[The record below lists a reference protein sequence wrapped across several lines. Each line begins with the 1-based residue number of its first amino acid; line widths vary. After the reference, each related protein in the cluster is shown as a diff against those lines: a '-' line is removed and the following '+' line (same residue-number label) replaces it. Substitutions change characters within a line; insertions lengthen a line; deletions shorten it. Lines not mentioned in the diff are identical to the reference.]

1 MHAYPLRL
9 NRSYWKIPL
18 YCYHECDDSCIYN
31 LQLTIDEE
39 SGEFNLSTFQNP
51 HYVDGKCNLWRS
63 AIPTRINISS
73 FDMTYPTGHMGELYK
88 PEMVVIPDNEFSM
101 NITFPLESGIDIT
114 VKAAKSTTLRELLW
128 MIKNI
133 YTFVYT
139 RELDTS
145 TPTDISIERECRC
158 RTDGISLRYKPLG
171 FVPEESCSVCYNE
184 ITEDEYVPDLDCNH
198 TFHKDCILQWMSTG
212 EGKGCPLCRRV
223 LQNCSECNNTY
234 TVVSIERHIE
244 VPQTEY
250 GLRNTTNGVF
260 GIHSHYLNELYVDNM
275 IYNRSQKR
283 LQLNVKKN

>member
-31 LQLTIDEE
+31 LQLTFDEE
-39 SGEFNLSTFQNP
+39 SGEVVLSTFRNP
-51 HYVDGKCNLWRS
+51 NYVDGKCNLWRS
-63 AIPTRINISS
+63 TIPTRINISS
-73 FDMTYPTGHMGELYK
+73 FDMTCPTGHMGELYK

-101 NITFPLESGIDIT
+101 NITFPLENGVDIT
-114 VKAAKSTTLRELLW
+114 VCSSKPTTLRELLW

-139 RELDTS
+139 SELDTS
-145 TPTDISIERECRC
+145 TPTDISITRECRC
-158 RTDGISLRYKPLG
+158 RTESVPLHYKPLDSK
-171 FVPEESCSVCYNE
+171 PDEACSICYND
-184 ITEDEYVPDLDCNH
+184 IEDEEVPDLDCNH

-212 EGKGCPLCRRV
+212 DGRGCPLCRRV

-234 TVVSIERHIE
+234 AIVSVERHIE
-244 VPQTEY
+244 VPQTVF
-250 GLRNTTNGVF
+250 GTRNATNGMF
-260 GIHSHYLNELYVDNM
+260 GIHSYYLNELYVDNM

-283 LQLNVKKN
+283 LQLNVKKI